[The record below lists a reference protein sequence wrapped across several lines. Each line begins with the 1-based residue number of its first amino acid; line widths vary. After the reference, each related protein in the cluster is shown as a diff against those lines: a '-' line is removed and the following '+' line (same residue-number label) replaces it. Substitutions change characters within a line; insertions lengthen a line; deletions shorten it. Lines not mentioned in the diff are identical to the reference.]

1 MRAARAPLRRCLA
14 RWHSATS
21 GACAPS
27 GALRARQPVSAQ
39 TALFHPI
46 PWKSQGL
53 GFFRAAT
60 SLFVPL
66 RSLPRWRL
74 PAALRLDRC
83 QLATFVAREC
93 WLTHS
98 EKNTCARVAASLRQ
112 PAVCGCSQQLP
123 REWVSFA
130 PAQNPKGVNTPSRA
144 FVLSSGNKNSFAYFT
159 PLPRVGSPSRRL
171 RPRPS
176 VVAKV
181 PPLLPFS
188 FAPLSP
194 PAPLP
199 PRGRCACPPF
209 ARFARCPGAAAHFML
224 IFSESEEGTE
234 VK

>member
-1 MRAARAPLRRCLA
+1 MRASRAPRRRCLA

-21 GACAPS
+21 GAHAPS

-66 RSLPRWRL
+66 RSLPRWRHR
-74 PAALRLDRC
+74 AALRLDRSL
-83 QLATFVAREC
+83 LATFVARER
-93 WLTHS
+93 WLTRS
-98 EKNTCARVAASLRQ
+98 AKITCARVAPSLRQ

-123 REWVSFA
+123 REWVTFA
-130 PAQNPKGVNTPSRA
+130 PARNPKGVNTPSRA
-144 FVLSSGNKNSFAYFT
+144 FVLSSGNKNSFACLS
-159 PLPRVGSPSRRL
+159 PLPRAGSCSQRL
-171 RPRPS
+171 CPLSP
-176 VVAKV
+176 VVAKA

-188 FAPLSP
+188 STPLSP

-224 IFSESEEGTE
+224 IFSESEEGAE

>member
-1 MRAARAPLRRCLA
+1 MRAARAPLRRCQA
-14 RWHSATS
+14 RRHSATS
-21 GACAPS
+21 GAHAPS
-27 GALRARQPVSAQ
+27 GALRARLPMSAK
-39 TALFHPI
+39 TALSHPNI
-46 PWKSQGL
+46 TYRWSL

-60 SLFVPL
+60 SLFIPL
-66 RSLPRWRL
+66 RSLPRWRHR
-74 PAALRLDRC
+74 AALRLDRSL
-83 QLATFVAREC
+83 LATFVVREC
-93 WLTHS
+93 RLTRS
-98 EKNTCARVAASLRQ
+98 AKITCARVAASLRQ
-112 PAVCGCSQQLP
+112 PAVCGCSRQLP
-123 REWVSFA
+123 REWVTFA
-130 PAQNPKGVNTPSRA
+130 SARNPKGVNTPSRA
-144 FVLSSGNKNSFAYFT
+144 FVLSSGNKNSFACLS
-159 PLPRVGSPSRRL
+159 PLPRGGSSIRRL

-194 PAPLP
+194 LAPLP